1 MLQLFKDIL
10 LTTLAIAIPF
20 TILYGLFWYYLDKY
34 LTKRAQKQYALINNK
49 SDNTLRISYS
59 TNYGNNFGST
69 YYPSEKMYGPTG
81 SPETHNHYERQ
92 NNSQLPEQ
100 KTYHER
106 RRRRSK
112 SLFPWW
118 IHVSTRTMVNWLKT
132 QAIKNRSVCH
142 WTKHRSMIYL

>member
-34 LTKRAQKQYALINNK
+34 LTKRTQKQYALINNK

-59 TNYGNNFGST
+59 TNYGDNFGPT

-100 KTYHER
+100 KTYHKR

-112 SLFPWW
+112 SLFPW
-118 IHVSTRTMVNWLKT
+118 
-132 QAIKNRSVCH
+132 
-142 WTKHRSMIYL
+142 

>member
-34 LTKRAQKQYALINNK
+34 LTKRTQKQYELINNK

-59 TNYGNNFGST
+59 TNYGDNFGPT
-69 YYPSEKMYGPTG
+69 YYPSEKMYGPTS

-100 KTYHER
+100 KTYHKR

-112 SLFPWW
+112 SLFPW
-118 IHVSTRTMVNWLKT
+118 
-132 QAIKNRSVCH
+132 
-142 WTKHRSMIYL
+142 